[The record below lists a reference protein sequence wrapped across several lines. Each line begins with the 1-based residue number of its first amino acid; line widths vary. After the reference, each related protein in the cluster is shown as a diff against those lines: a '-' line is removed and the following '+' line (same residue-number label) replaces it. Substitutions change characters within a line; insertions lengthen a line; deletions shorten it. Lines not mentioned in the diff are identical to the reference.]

1 MTTIKN
7 LLSMAKRILL
17 SSIACLAFCITLS
30 AQGTQPEA
38 GRYISK
44 TFKVC
49 PFNVDGL
56 PKKFGLI
63 NVNPDGKGA
72 DGAKAI
78 GQYINKSDID
88 FWGLS
93 EDFNYHNDL
102 ANEITEG
109 KYQIGTYRGGINLK
123 QFKLNMNFDTDG
135 LNFLSKVPYT
145 FSDESWTKWNTCNGW
160 ADHGNDEMIR
170 KGYRHY
176 LADLGD
182 GIKIDFYIMHMDADT
197 GEKDN
202 AARADQWKQLY
213 NAIVANTNGSP
224 IIVMGDTNCRY
235 TRDDIRGLF
244 INPINQAGKYE
255 VKDAWIEHCKNGI
268 YPTLGSDAL
277 MVDQL
282 GYKEG
287 EIVDKVLYL
296 NPTDGDC
303 HIKALNFNVDSEFT
317 VSDHRPVIV
326 TMEVMSKFTTTGIEN
341 ANTSS
346 LLDKKTSAS
355 KSSGIY
361 DASSRQLTQMMKGLN
376 IIKMS
381 DGSVKKI
388 IKN

>member
-1 MTTIKN
+1 MTTIN
-7 LLSMAKRILL
+7 HLLSMSKRILVFL
-17 SSIACLAFCITLS
+17 VCLAFSITIS

-38 GRYISK
+38 DRYISK

-56 PKKFGLI
+56 PKNFGLI

-72 DGAKAI
+72 EGAKAI
-78 GQYINKSDID
+78 GQYINQSDID

-102 ANEITEG
+102 ANEITDG
-109 KYQIGTYRGGINLK
+109 KYQIGTYRGGINLN
-123 QFKLNMNFDTDG
+123 QFKPNMQFDTDG
-135 LNFLSKVPYT
+135 LNFLSKTPYS
-145 FSDESWTKWNTCNGW
+145 FSDESWVKWNKCYGW
-160 ADHGNDEMIR
+160 ANHGNDEMIR
-170 KGYRHY
+170 KGYRYY
-176 LADLGD
+176 LANLGD
-182 GIKIDFYIMHMDADT
+182 DIEIDFYIMHMDADT
-197 GEKDN
+197 GAKDN
-202 AARADQWKQLY
+202 EARADQWKQLY
-213 NAIVANTNGSP
+213 NAIVANTNGRP

-235 TRDDIRGLF
+235 TRDDLRGLF
-244 INPINQAGKYE
+244 IDPINQAGKYE

-287 EIVDKVLYL
+287 EIVDKVFYL
-296 NPTDGDC
+296 NPKDGDC

-326 TMEVMSKFTTTGIEN
+326 TMEVISKLTTTGIEN
-341 ANTSS
+341 AKTSS
-346 LLDKKTSAS
+346 FLDEKTSAS

-361 DASSRQLTQMMKGLN
+361 DASGRQRTQLVKGLN

-381 DGSVKKI
+381 DGTVKKI

>member
-7 LLSMAKRILL
+7 LLSMAKGLLL
-17 SSIACLAFCITLS
+17 SSIACLAFSITIS

-56 PKKFGLI
+56 PQKFGLI

-78 GQYINKSDID
+78 GQYINKSDIG

-255 VKDAWIEHCKNGI
+255 VKDAWIEHCKNGV

-326 TMEVMSKFTTTGIEN
+326 TMEVMSKFTTTDIEN

-346 LLDKKTSAS
+346 LLDKKHQQARVVAS
-355 KSSGIY
+355 
-361 DASSRQLTQMMKGLN
+361 MMHQADNSHKW
-376 IIKMS
+376 
-381 DGSVKKI
+381 
-388 IKN
+388 

>member
-7 LLSMAKRILL
+7 LLSMTKRILL
-17 SSIACLAFCITLS
+17 SSIACLAFSITIS

-56 PKKFGLI
+56 PKKFGFI

-72 DGAKAI
+72 EGAKTI
-78 GQYINKSDID
+78 GQYINQSDID

-102 ANEITEG
+102 ANEITDG
-109 KYQIGTYRGGINLK
+109 KYQIGTYRGGINLN
-123 QFKLNMNFDTDG
+123 QFKLNMQFDTDG
-135 LNFLSKVPYT
+135 LNFLSKTPNS
-145 FSDESWTKWNTCNGW
+145 FSDESWVKWNKCNGW
-160 ADHGNDEMIR
+160 ANHGNDEMIR

-326 TMEVMSKFTTTGIEN
+326 TMEVTSRDTTTGIDQN
-341 ANTSS
+341 NTPA
-346 LLDKKTSAS
+346 LKGDKLEPS
-355 KSSGIY
+355 KVMGIY
-361 DASSRQLTQMMKGLN
+361 DVFGNKLPQLVKGIN
-376 IIKMS
+376 IVKMS
-381 DGSVKKI
+381 NGEIRKI
-388 IKN
+388 NY

>member
-7 LLSMAKRILL
+7 LLSMAKGLLL

-123 QFKLNMNFDTDG
+123 QFKLNMQFDTDG
-135 LNFLSKVPYT
+135 LNFLSKTPYS
-145 FSDESWTKWNTCNGW
+145 FSDESWVKWNKCNGW
-160 ADHGNDEMIR
+160 ANHGNDEMIR

-176 LADLGD
+176 LANLGD
-182 GIKIDFYIMHMDADT
+182 DIEIDFYIMHMDADT
-197 GEKDN
+197 DDKDN
-202 AARADQWKQLY
+202 EARADQWKQLY
-213 NAIVANTNGSP
+213 NAIVANTNGRP

-235 TRDDIRGLF
+235 TRDDLRGLF
-244 INPINQAGKYE
+244 IDPINQAGKYE

-346 LLDKKTSAS
+346 LLDKKSSAS
-355 KSSGIY
+355 KSSSIY
-361 DASSRQLTQMMKGLN
+361 DASSRQLTQMVKGLN

>member
-1 MTTIKN
+1 MYQDDNHQELVVDGEAHPAI
-7 LLSMAKRILL
+7 I
-17 SSIACLAFCITLS
+17 IACLAFIITIS

-56 PKKFGLI
+56 PKTISILGFTININNDGLEEE
-63 NVNPDGKGA
+63 GA
-72 DGAKAI
+72 IAI

-109 KYQIGTYRGGINLK
+109 KYQIGTYRGGINLN
-123 QFKLNMNFDTDG
+123 QFKLNMQFNTDG
-135 LNFLSKVPYT
+135 LNFLSKTPYS
-145 FSDESWTKWNTCNGW
+145 FSDESWVKWNKCNGW
-160 ADHGNDEMIR
+160 ANHGNDEMIR

-176 LADLGD
+176 HANLGD
-182 GIKIDFYIMHMDADT
+182 DIEIDFYIMHMDADT
-197 GEKDN
+197 DDKDN
-202 AARADQWKQLY
+202 EARADQWKQLY
-213 NAIVANTNGSP
+213 NAIVANTNGRP

-346 LLDKKTSAS
+346 LLDKKHQQARVVAS
-355 KSSGIY
+355 
-361 DASSRQLTQMMKGLN
+361 MMHQADNSHKW
-376 IIKMS
+376 
-381 DGSVKKI
+381 
-388 IKN
+388 

>member
-7 LLSMAKRILL
+7 LLSMAKGLLL
-17 SSIACLAFCITLS
+17 SSIACLAFSITIS

-78 GQYINKSDID
+78 GQYINKSDIG

-102 ANEITEG
+102 ANEITDG
-109 KYQIGTYRGGINLK
+109 KYQIGTYRGGINLN
-123 QFKLNMNFDTDG
+123 QFKLNMQFDTDG
-135 LNFLSKVPYT
+135 LNFLSKTPYS
-145 FSDESWTKWNTCNGW
+145 FSDESWVKWNKCNGW
-160 ADHGNDEMIR
+160 ANHGNDEMIR

-176 LADLGD
+176 LANLGD
-182 GIKIDFYIMHMDADT
+182 DIEIDFYIMHMDADT
-197 GEKDN
+197 DDKDN
-202 AARADQWKQLY
+202 EARADQWKQLY
-213 NAIVANTNGSP
+213 NAIVANTNGRP

-235 TRDDIRGLF
+235 TRDDLRGLF
-244 INPINQAGKYE
+244 IDPINQAGKYE

-361 DASSRQLTQMMKGLN
+361 DASSRQLTQMVKGLN

>member
-17 SSIACLAFCITLS
+17 SSIACLAFSITIS

-56 PKKFGLI
+56 PKKFGFI

-72 DGAKAI
+72 EGAKTI
-78 GQYINKSDID
+78 GQYINQSDID

-102 ANEITEG
+102 ANEITDG
-109 KYQIGTYRGGINLK
+109 KYQIGTYRGGINLN
-123 QFKLNMNFDTDG
+123 QFKLNMQFNTDG
-135 LNFLSKVPYT
+135 LNFLSKTPYS
-145 FSDESWTKWNTCNGW
+145 FSDESWVKWNKCNGW
-160 ADHGNDEMIR
+160 ANHGNDEMIR

-176 LADLGD
+176 HANLGD
-182 GIKIDFYIMHMDADT
+182 DIEIDFYIMHMDADT
-197 GEKDN
+197 DDKDN
-202 AARADQWKQLY
+202 EARADQWKQLY
-213 NAIVANTNGSP
+213 NAIVANTNGRP

-235 TRDDIRGLF
+235 SRDDLRGLF
-244 INPINQAGKYE
+244 IDPINQAGKYE

-296 NPTDGDC
+296 NPTVGDC

-326 TMEVMSKFTTTGIEN
+326 TMEVMS
-341 ANTSS
+341 
-346 LLDKKTSAS
+346 
-355 KSSGIY
+355 
-361 DASSRQLTQMMKGLN
+361 
-376 IIKMS
+376 
-381 DGSVKKI
+381 
-388 IKN
+388 